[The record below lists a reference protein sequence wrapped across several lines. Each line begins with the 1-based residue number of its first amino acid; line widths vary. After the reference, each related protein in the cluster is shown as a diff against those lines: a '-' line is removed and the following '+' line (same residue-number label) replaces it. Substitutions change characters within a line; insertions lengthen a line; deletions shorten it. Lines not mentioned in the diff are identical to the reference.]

1 MLLLLLI
8 ATALARFRLIL
19 LALLLVNAT
28 PVLLLPEK
36 AALTNFS
43 VFPGA
48 VAVLMII
55 YGLCALIDKHKGNY
69 FLLSDP
75 HGRSM
80 SYNKSYT
87 YKEEYEREFRLSLL
101 IYFGAIPFY
110 IPLIF
115 FARGYPTV
123 TFGTFAVMLVP
134 QIFLAIPTVREAIQ
148 DSKERKRIL
157 AERERERIEQERRE
171 ELGKWK

>member
-1 MLLLLLI
+1 MKIKLKYPLI
-8 ATALARFRLIL
+8 LGIL
-19 LALLLVNAT
+19 LALVLINAV
-28 PVLLLPEK
+28 PVLALPDR

-43 VFPGA
+43 IFPGI

-110 IPLIF
+110 IPLVF
-115 FARGYPTV
+115 FTRSYPAV
-123 TFGTFAVMLVP
+123 TFGTFGVMLIP
-134 QIFLAIPTVREAIQ
+134 QGLLAIPFIRKAIQ
-148 DSKERKRIL
+148 ASKERKQIL

>member
-1 MLLLLLI
+1 MKIKLKYP
-8 ATALARFRLIL
+8 LIL
-19 LALLLVNAT
+19 SVMLALLLVNAT

-43 VFPGA
+43 IFPGA

-69 FLLSDP
+69 FLLSNP
-75 HGRSM
+75 RGRTL

-87 YKEEYEREFRLSLL
+87 YKEEYEREFRLSML
-101 IYFGAIPFY
+101 IYFGAVPFY

-115 FARGYPTV
+115 FTRSYPAA

-134 QIFLAIPTVREAIQ
+134 QIFLAIPLVREAIQ
-148 DSKERKRIL
+148 DSKERKQIL

>member
-1 MLLLLLI
+1 MKIKLKYPLI
-8 ATALARFRLIL
+8 LGIL
-19 LALLLVNAT
+19 LALLLVNT
-28 PVLLLPEK
+28 IPVLLLPDR
-36 AALTNFS
+36 AALTHFS

-48 VAVLMII
+48 VAVLMVI

-69 FLLSDP
+69 FLLSNP
-75 HGRSM
+75 RSRSL

-87 YKEEYEREFRLSLL
+87 YKEAYEREFRLSLL

-110 IPLIF
+110 FPLIF
-115 FARGYPTV
+115 FGRGYPRV
-123 TFGTFAVMLVP
+123 TFGTFAVMLIP
-134 QIFLAIPTVREAIQ
+134 QMLLVIPTIREAIQ

>member
-1 MLLLLLI
+1 LLI
-8 ATALARFRLIL
+8 NAVPV
-19 LALLLVNAT
+19 LAL
-28 PVLLLPEK
+28 PDR

-43 VFPGA
+43 IFPGI

-115 FARGYPTV
+115 FTRGYPAV

-134 QIFLAIPTVREAIQ
+134 QVFLVIPTIREAIQ

>member
-1 MLLLLLI
+1 MKIKLKYPLI
-8 ATALARFRLIL
+8 LGVL
-19 LALLLVNAT
+19 LALLLVNAV

-69 FLLSDP
+69 FQLSAP
-75 HGRSM
+75 RGRTL

-87 YKEEYEREFRLSLL
+87 YKEAYEREFRLSML

-115 FARGYPTV
+115 FTRSYPSA
-123 TFGTFAVMLVP
+123 TFGTPRGDAGP
-134 QIFLAIPTVREAIQ
+134 PDIPGDPFDPRGDTGLQGAQADPGRKGAGAHRAGEAGGIG
-148 DSKERKRIL
+148 EV
-157 AERERERIEQERRE
+157 EMT
-171 ELGKWK
+171 

>member
-1 MLLLLLI
+1 MKIKLRYPLI
-8 ATALARFRLIL
+8 LGVL
-19 LALLLVNAT
+19 LALLLVNAV

-48 VAVLMII
+48 VAVFMVI
-55 YGLCALIDKHKGNY
+55 YGLCALIDQHQGNY

-75 HGRSM
+75 RGRSM
-80 SYNKSYT
+80 SLNKSYT
-87 YKEEYEREFRLSLL
+87 YTEEYEREFRLSLL

-115 FARGYPTV
+115 FARGYPAA

>member
-1 MLLLLLI
+1 MKIKLRYPLI
-8 ATALARFRLIL
+8 LGVL

-48 VAVLMII
+48 IAILMII

-69 FLLSDP
+69 FQLSDP
-75 HGRSM
+75 RGRSL

-87 YKEEYEREFRLSLL
+87 YKEPYEREFRLSML
-101 IYFGAIPFY
+101 IYFGAVPFY

-115 FARGYPTV
+115 FARSYPAA

-134 QIFLAIPTVREAIQ
+134 QIFLAIPMVREAIQ

-171 ELGKWK
+171 ERGEGK

>member
-1 MLLLLLI
+1 MKKKKLLWTLG
-8 ATALARFRLIL
+8 IL
-19 LALLLVNAT
+19 LALLLINAV
-28 PVLLLPEK
+28 PVLALPDR

-43 VFPGA
+43 LFPGI

-101 IYFGAIPFY
+101 IYFR
-110 IPLIF
+110 
-115 FARGYPTV
+115 FAT
-123 TFGTFAVMLVP
+123 ML
-134 QIFLAIPTVREAIQ
+134 
-148 DSKERKRIL
+148 
-157 AERERERIEQERRE
+157 
-171 ELGKWK
+171 LGI

>member
-1 MLLLLLI
+1 MKIKLRYPLI
-8 ATALARFRLIL
+8 LGVL
-19 LALLLVNAT
+19 LALLLVNAV

-69 FLLSDP
+69 FLLSNP
-75 HGRSM
+75 RGRSL

-87 YKEEYEREFRLSLL
+87 YKEEYEREFRLSML
-101 IYFGAIPFY
+101 IYFGAVPFY

-115 FARGYPTV
+115 FARGYPAA

-134 QIFLAIPTVREAIQ
+134 QVFLAIPSIREAIQ

>member
-1 MLLLLLI
+1 MKTIKTKLKYPLI
-8 ATALARFRLIL
+8 LGIL
-19 LALLLVNAT
+19 LALLLINAV
-28 PVLLLPEK
+28 PVLALPDR

-43 VFPGA
+43 FFPGA

-75 HGRSM
+75 RGRSM
-80 SYNKSYT
+80 SLNKSYT

-115 FARGYPTV
+115 FARGYPAA

-134 QIFLAIPTVREAIQ
+134 QIFLAIPSIREAIQ

>member
-1 MLLLLLI
+1 MKIKLKYPLI
-8 ATALARFRLIL
+8 LGIL
-19 LALLLVNAT
+19 LALLLVNAI

-48 VAVLMII
+48 VAVFMVI

-75 HGRSM
+75 RGRSL

-87 YKEEYEREFRLSLL
+87 YKEEYERGFRLSLL
-101 IYFGAIPFY
+101 IYFGAVPFY

-115 FARGYPTV
+115 FARSYPAA

-134 QIFLAIPTVREAIQ
+134 QIFLAIPTIREAIQ

>member
-1 MLLLLLI
+1 MKTVKTKLKYPLI
-8 ATALARFRLIL
+8 LGIL
-19 LALLLVNAT
+19 LALLLINAV
-28 PVLLLPEK
+28 PVLALPDR

-43 VFPGA
+43 LFPGI

-115 FARGYPTV
+115 FTRGYPAV
-123 TFGTFAVMLVP
+123 TFGTFAVMLIP
-134 QIFLAIPTVREAIQ
+134 QGLLAIPVIRKAIQ
-148 DSKERKRIL
+148 DSKERKQIL

>member
-1 MLLLLLI
+1 MKIKLKYPLI
-8 ATALARFRLIL
+8 LSVL
-19 LALLLVNAT
+19 LALLLVNT
-28 PVLLLPEK
+28 IPVLLLPDR
-36 AALTNFS
+36 AALTHFS

-48 VAVLMII
+48 VAVLMVI

-69 FLLSDP
+69 FLLSNP
-75 HGRSM
+75 RGRSL

-87 YKEEYEREFRLSLL
+87 YKEPYEREFRLSML
-101 IYFGAIPFY
+101 IYFGAVPFY

-115 FARGYPTV
+115 FTRSYPAA

-134 QIFLAIPTVREAIQ
+134 QVFLAIPMVREAIQ

>member
-1 MLLLLLI
+1 MKTKLKYPLI
-8 ATALARFRLIL
+8 LGIL
-19 LALLLVNAT
+19 LALLLINAV
-28 PVLLLPEK
+28 PVLALPDR

-43 VFPGA
+43 IFPGI

-69 FLLSDP
+69 FLLSDSR
-75 HGRSM
+75 GRSL

-115 FARGYPTV
+115 FARGYPRATL
-123 TFGTFAVMLVP
+123 GTFAVMLVP
-134 QIFLAIPTVREAIQ
+134 QMLLLIPTIREAIR
-148 DSKERKRIL
+148 DSKERRRIL

>member
-1 MLLLLLI
+1 MKIKLRYPLI
-8 ATALARFRLIL
+8 LGVL
-19 LALLLVNAT
+19 LALFLVNAV
-28 PVLLLPEK
+28 PVLLLPEE

-69 FLLSDP
+69 FQLSDP
-75 HGRSM
+75 RGRSL

-87 YKEEYEREFRLSLL
+87 YKEDYEREFRLSML
-101 IYFGAIPFY
+101 IYFGAVPFY

-115 FARGYPTV
+115 FTRSYPAA

-134 QIFLAIPTVREAIQ
+134 QIFLAIPSIREAIQ

>member
-1 MLLLLLI
+1 MKIKLKYPLI
-8 ATALARFRLIL
+8 LGIL
-19 LALLLVNAT
+19 LALLLVNT
-28 PVLLLPEK
+28 IPVLLLPDR
-36 AALTNFS
+36 AALTHFS

-48 VAVLMII
+48 VAVLMVI

-69 FLLSDP
+69 FLLSNP
-75 HGRSM
+75 RGRSL

-87 YKEEYEREFRLSLL
+87 YKEAYEKEFRLSLL

-110 IPLIF
+110 FPLIF
-115 FARGYPTV
+115 FGRGYPRV
-123 TFGTFAVMLVP
+123 TFGTFAVMLIP
-134 QIFLAIPTVREAIQ
+134 QMLLVIPTIREAIQ

>member
-1 MLLLLLI
+1 MKIKLRYPLI
-8 ATALARFRLIL
+8 LGVL
-19 LALLLVNAT
+19 LALLLVNAV

-48 VAVLMII
+48 IAILMII
-55 YGLCALIDKHKGNY
+55 YGLCAPIDKHKGNY
-69 FLLSDP
+69 FQLSDP
-75 HGRSM
+75 RGRSL

-87 YKEEYEREFRLSLL
+87 YKEEYEREFRLSML
-101 IYFGAIPFY
+101 IYFGAVPFY

-115 FARGYPTV
+115 FTRSYPAA

-134 QIFLAIPTVREAIQ
+134 QVFLAIPMVREAIQ